1 MRFYECRSKLIPF
14 SALEISLASRNC
26 GRSREETVYE
36 MEHLCGFTLEEPPA
50 CAVMRAYL
58 EGGDV

>member
-1 MRFYECRSKLIPF
+1 MQEQAHSVQRAGNFAGEPQLR
-14 SALEISLASRNC
+14 
-26 GRSREETVYE
+26 RSREETVYE